1 MAKLK
6 LIKAK
11 SYYEGIKDGAIL
23 ATAKNPVVNVPDDEI
38 ERLLLTGYFALVE
51 SENISADEDKKD
63 ETDVSA
69 DFEELSG
76 MTVNELRNFAKE
88 KGIDIERLNKKAEI
102 LETVSAA
109 LGGSFSMMEIQE

>member
-11 SYYEGIKDGAIL
+11 SYYGKINGGTIL
-23 ATAKNPVVNVPDDEI
+23 ATAQNPVVSVPDDET

-51 SENISADEDKKD
+51 SENIRSNKD
-63 ETDVSA
+63 ETDETSSTF
-69 DFEELSG
+69 DFDELAG

-88 KGIDIERLNKKAEI
+88 KGIGIEGLSKKAEI